1 MADGF
6 VALGRWVAPVASR
19 DVMRI
24 VPKPIPVDRSGGG
37 LHFIGRLL
45 HRPQTVLVRLFHR
58 YLAHDPR
65 WVLLTTRGRRSGLL
79 REVLLPCGRTAD
91 AVIVI
96 SAYGRRSNWF
106 RNLEKDPEV
115 TVTCAGWVLD
125 GRAEIVD
132 DADTKR
138 MMLAAHPFIPG
149 FPLVFLPFVLHPLLF
164 PIVRPLLVRFV
175 AGERPLVVIRRQSAD
190 GSLRRVPRVRSEEP

>member
-1 MADGF
+1 
-6 VALGRWVAPVASR
+6 
-19 DVMRI
+19 
-24 VPKPIPVDRSGGG
+24 VPKPILDDGSGGR

-65 WVLLTTRGRRSGLL
+65 WVLLTTRGRRSGLP

-106 RNLEKDPEV
+106 RNLEQDPGV

-125 GRAEIVD
+125 GQAEIVD
-132 DADTKR
+132 DPDVKR
-138 MMLAAHPFIPG
+138 VMLTAYPFIPG

-164 PIVRPLLVRFV
+164 PIARPLLLRFV
-175 AGERPLVVIRRQSAD
+175 EERPLVVIRRQAANS
-190 GSLRRVPRVRSEEP
+190 SQVTRTPSRVGEHMVEPWVRTA